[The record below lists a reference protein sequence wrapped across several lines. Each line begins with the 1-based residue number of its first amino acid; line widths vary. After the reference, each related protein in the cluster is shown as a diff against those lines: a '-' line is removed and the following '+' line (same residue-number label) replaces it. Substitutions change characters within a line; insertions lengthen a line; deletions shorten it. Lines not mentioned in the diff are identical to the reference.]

1 MMHARLVGR
10 LSSALSRIPREA
22 TKDNRGSQI
31 VEFAVSLPLL
41 VLFVIGIFDFS
52 SAITLKQ
59 KLTNAAREGARV
71 AASDPANDLAGSSAP
86 FPASVGDALQVVDNY
101 LLSEGINDCGLKTAL
116 PTLNGTLKWVATVNS
131 CPGGA
136 ALVLTISRGCT
147 TTQTSGQTTIYVVD
161 TCVTIQYPYN
171 WQFGGVAGLFGNS
184 FTLPTSITTTAA
196 AFNEN

>member
-1 MMHARLVGR
+1 
-10 LSSALSRIPREA
+10 
-22 TKDNRGSQI
+22 

-71 AASDPANDLAGSSAP
+71 AASDPANDLAGSAP
-86 FPASVGDALQVVDNY
+86 FPASVGDALQVVDKY
-101 LLSEGINDCGLKTAL
+101 LLSEGINDCGLKFAL
-116 PTLNGTLKWVATVNS
+116 PTLNPPPLTWVATGPS

-136 ALVLTISRGCT
+136 ALVLTINRGYST
-147 TTQTSGQTTIYVVD
+147 PQTSGPTTTYLVN
-161 TCVTIQYPYN
+161 TLVTIRYPYN

-184 FTLPTSITTTAA
+184 FTLPTGISTTAV